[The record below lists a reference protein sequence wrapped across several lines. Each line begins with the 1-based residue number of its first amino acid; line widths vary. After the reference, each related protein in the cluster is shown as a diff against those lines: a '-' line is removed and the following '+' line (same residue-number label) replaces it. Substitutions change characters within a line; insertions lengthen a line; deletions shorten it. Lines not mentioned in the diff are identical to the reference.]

1 MPDVGIENEIISIVI
16 TMLVMINMALNKSKV
31 KTMPYGADHE
41 PSSTLIGPCCA
52 T

>member
-31 KTMPYGADHE
+31 KQCHMVPTM
-41 PSSTLIGPCCA
+41 SRVQL
-52 T
+52 